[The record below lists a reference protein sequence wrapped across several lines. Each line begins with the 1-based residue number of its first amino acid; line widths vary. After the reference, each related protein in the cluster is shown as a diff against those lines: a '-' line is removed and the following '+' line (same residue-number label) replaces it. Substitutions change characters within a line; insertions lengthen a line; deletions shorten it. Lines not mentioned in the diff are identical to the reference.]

1 MVVLLVF
8 REAASTRRTFRM
20 PTCGDAVKGSAVGG
34 DMASSQQPSPDVG
47 YSDKPTFADLWASP
61 FADP

>member
-8 REAASTRRTFRM
+8 REAASTRRTLRM
-20 PTCGDAVKGSAVGG
+20 PTCDDAVKGSAVGG

-47 YSDKPTFADLWASP
+47 YSDKPTFADL
-61 FADP
+61 